1 MNEDKETTRHL
12 PLTEATY
19 CILLALAEPL
29 HGYGIMQKVE
39 SGSQGAIRIGPGTL
53 YGALTTLEKEKLISR
68 FDTVDRR
75 KRYALTEKGRQVLAA
90 ELTRLRLLTR
100 LGDTVLGTRFPL
112 STTKASEEKQGKGD
126 RNGKR

>member
-1 MNEDKETTRHL
+1 MKEDKETARHL

-39 SGSQGAIRIGPGTL
+39 AGSEGAVRIGPGTL
-53 YGALTTLEKEKLISR
+53 YGALTTLEKEKLITL

-75 KRYALTEKGRQVLAA
+75 KRYALTEKGRSVLAA
-90 ELTRLRLLTR
+90 ELARLRLLTR
-100 LGDTVLGTRFPL
+100 LGDTVMGARSSPA
-112 STTKASEEKQGKGD
+112 TTKTSKEKTF
-126 RNGKR
+126 

>member
-1 MNEDKETTRHL
+1 MKEDKETARHL
-12 PLTEATY
+12 PLSEATY

-39 SGSQGAIRIGPGTL
+39 AGSKGAVRIGPGTL
-53 YGALTTLEKEKLISR
+53 YGALTTLGKEKLIVR

-75 KRYALTEKGRQVLAA
+75 KRYALTEKGRMVLAA
-90 ELTRLRLLTR
+90 ELARLHLLTR

-112 STTKASEEKQGKGD
+112 AKLK
-126 RNGKR
+126 

>member
-1 MNEDKETTRHL
+1 MKENEETARHL

-39 SGSQGAIRIGPGTL
+39 AGSAGSVRIGPGTL

-68 FDTVDRR
+68 FDEVDRR
-75 KRYALTEKGRQVLAA
+75 KRYALTEKGRKVLAA
-90 ELTRLRLLTR
+90 ELARLRMLTR
-100 LGDTVLGTRFPL
+100 LGDSVLGARSPL
-112 STTKASEEKQGKGD
+112 AEAKESAEKTI
-126 RNGKR
+126 

>member
-75 KRYALTEKGRQVLAA
+75 KRYALTEKGRTVLAA
-90 ELTRLRLLTR
+90 ELARLRLLTR
-100 LGDTVLGTRFPL
+100 LGETVLG
-112 STTKASEEKQGKGD
+112 ASLPQAAAKKSGGKTF
-126 RNGKR
+126 

>member
-1 MNEDKETTRHL
+1 MQENKEVIRHM

-39 SGSQGAIRIGPGTL
+39 AGSNGAVCIGPGTL
-53 YGALTTLEKEKLISR
+53 YGALTALEKEKLVTL

-75 KRYALTEKGRQVLAA
+75 KRYALTEKGRGVLAA
-90 ELTRLRLLTR
+90 ELERLRMLTR
-100 LGDTVLGTRFPL
+100 LGDTALGSRPL
-112 STTKASEEKQGKGD
+112 AGSKAAAK
-126 RNGKR
+126 